1 MTRWSMARGMVPASF
16 RRATAEFG
24 DLAADAPRRL

>member
-1 MTRWSMARGMVPASF
+1 MVPASF